1 MDLKNFITES
11 LYQIVGGIH
20 AAKEKIAEVE
30 SDIELI
36 KTPKLPPEEEGEHH
50 EIYFDVALTVIDEKS
65 EPSQSKLLVMGLS
78 HLSLGSFEQMLSL
91 VSRVKFSV
99 PISFVHATKEQYP
112 YFDLNAH

>member
-20 AAKEKIAEVE
+20 AAKEKIAAVE
-30 SDIELI
+30 SGIELI
-36 KTPKLPPEEEGEHH
+36 KTPKLLVEEEDDHR
-50 EIYFDVALTVIDEKS
+50 EIYFDVALTVIDEEP
-65 EPSQSKLLVMGLS
+65 EPSQGKLLVMGLS
-78 HLSLGSFEQMLSL
+78 HLALGSFEQMLSL

-99 PISFVHATKEQYP
+99 PISFVHATREKYP